1 VTIGPS
7 IDIDAALRDPN
18 LLGAALGDPASWS
31 TWSACLRAAFGLTLN
46 RQDRR
51 AFDKVAGGRAPPSE
65 KVAELWAICGRRS
78 GKSRIAAAV
87 AVFIAL
93 FIDHRGKLVPGEIG
107 FVLAL
112 SASRAQAH
120 VIFQYCLAFIESSDI
135 LRQQIEST
143 TAEEIRLKNNIVIGV
158 HPNAY
163 RTVRGRTLLALVLDE
178 VSYWRD
184 ETSASPDVEVY
195 RAVLPALATTGGML
209 IGISSPYRRMGLLHS
224 KHRDCFG
231 QDNPRVLCI
240 AGGTQLFNP
249 TIDARIIDHARASD
263 PESAGAEWDG
273 VFRSDIASL
282 LDDAVIDAAV
292 DHSRPLE
299 LPPRAGLK
307 YFGFTDASAG
317 RHDAFTLCIGHR
329 EGGKEDGTFVADVIR
344 GRLPPFD
351 PKDVALEY
359 AKLAKEYWV
368 LKLIGDNYAGEWVAA
383 AFKDAGVGYERSP
396 LAKSALYLEGLAPFN
411 RGLVS
416 IPNIPRLVRELRLL
430 ERRVHRSGKDSVDHG
445 VGGSDDY
452 ANVLFGAAY
461 VAIGRREGSQAA
473 FGTYGLG
480 FDIAWNGAGYVDSQG
495 RSIPSSDPRHPN
507 APASKP
513 EGRLVSWSGALLE

>member
-1 VTIGPS
+1 VTSARGPT

-18 LLGAALGDPASWS
+18 LLGAALGDPASWG
-31 TWSACLRAAFGLTLN
+31 TWLACLKAAFGMTLN

-51 AFDKVAGGRAPPSE
+51 AFDTVAGGRKPPCE
-65 KVAELWAICGRRS
+65 KVAELWCVCGRRS
-78 GKSRIAAAV
+78 GKSRIAAAI

-93 FIDHRGKLVPGEIG
+93 FIDHRGKLAPGEIG

-120 VIFQYCLAFIESSDI
+120 VIFQYCLAFIESSPI

-209 IGISSPYRRMGLLHS
+209 VGISSPYRRMGLLHA

-273 VFRSDIASL
+273 LFRTDIASL
-282 LDDAVIDAAV
+282 LDDAVIDAAI
-292 DHSRPLE
+292 DHGRPLE
-299 LPPRAGLK
+299 LPPREGIK
-307 YFGFTDASAG
+307 YVAFTDASAG
-317 RHDAFTLCIGHR
+317 RHDAFALCIGHR
-329 EGGKEDGTFVADVIR
+329 EGSKEDGLFVADVIR

-351 PKDVALEY
+351 PKEVAREY
-359 AKLAKEYWV
+359 ANLAREYRV
-368 LKLIGDNYAGEWVAA
+368 LKLTGDNYAGEWVAG
-383 AFKDAGVGYERSP
+383 AFKDVGIGYERSA

-430 ERRVHRSGKDSVDHG
+430 ERRVHRSGRDSVDHG
-445 VGGSDDY
+445 VGGSDDF

-461 VAIGRREGSQAA
+461 VAVGRRDAPVLVIQDHGIGSN
-473 FGTYGLG
+473 
-480 FDIAWNGAGYVDSQG
+480 DPHRPWWMEHGAND
-495 RSIPSSDPRHPN
+495 RPWRPLW
-507 APASKP
+507 K
-513 EGRLVSWSGALLE
+513 